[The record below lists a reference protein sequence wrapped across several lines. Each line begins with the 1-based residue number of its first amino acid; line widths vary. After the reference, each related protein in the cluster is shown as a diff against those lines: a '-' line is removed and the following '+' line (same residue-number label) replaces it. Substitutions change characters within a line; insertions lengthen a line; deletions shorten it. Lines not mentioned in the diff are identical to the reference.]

1 MSFFNDLGRKISETG
16 QGAVNKTKTMAETS
30 RLNSAIN
37 DCKNKIE
44 MTYREIGNFY
54 MQKYGKNP
62 DPEIAEKVKYIEELD
77 GNIKNMQEEIRKI
90 NGYIQCPK
98 CGKTVKNDAFF
109 CDGCGERLRNPE
121 TENRCAA
128 CGAILPPNAS
138 FCTKCGRPR
147 NTSAEQPMYQ
157 PNRPFEQQTP
167 PAQPFNMQEPPVR
180 PNYDFQNGQQTPP
193 PQPPVQPAPQENSN
207 PATKVCPECG
217 YEMDASQ
224 KFCLRCGEKL

>member
-16 QGAVNKTKTMAETS
+16 QGAVNKTKTIAETS

-62 DPEIAEKVKYIEELD
+62 DPEIAEKIGYIKELE
-77 GNIKNMQEEIRKI
+77 GNIQNMQEEIRKI

-109 CDGCGERLRNPE
+109 CDGCGERLRNQEPE
-121 TENRCAA
+121 TRCAA
-128 CGAILPPNAS
+128 CGAVLQPNAA
-138 FCTKCGRPR
+138 FCTKCGTPR
-147 NTSAEQPMYQ
+147 NAQ
-157 PNRPFEQQTP
+157 PNPFNGQNPPPYQQT
-167 PAQPFNMQEPPVR
+167 QPFNNPEQDVQQHYEVHEGEQSSMP
-180 PNYDFQNGQQTPP
+180 GQTP
-193 PQPPVQPAPQENSN
+193 QDNSN
-207 PATKVCPECG
+207 MATKVCPACG
-217 YEMDASQ
+217 YEMDANQ